1 MRKTEKKIAIRL
13 ETVRLLQPQAL
24 AQAAGGLDPT
34 AYCPMRNPRVQ
45 GG

>member
-13 ETVRLLQPQAL
+13 ETVRVLQPEAL
-24 AQAAGGLDPT
+24 REAAGGLDPS